1 MVFGLSLLV
10 LWCAVFHPLVSIPV
24 CLYIVSMHRYLHN
37 LLNLYLYHLFPVLI
51 GNNKLF
57 LLFLSCSVYNWNEF
71 RLEII
76 DVPHMVYKCNFIN
89 ATWHIIQILFC
100 INISD
105 KIKNVVFCA
114 MCYMKLFH
122 VLWILFNVIWM
133 VQYSP
138 SSYSGHK
145 NQRRKQQT
153 VVTKK
158 NLWWLLKLT
167 VIPSHHTS
175 SHHPAIQTK
184 YIL

>member
-37 LLNLYLYHLFPVLI
+37 LLNLYLYHLFPVFI

-105 KIKNVVFCA
+105 KIKHCFLC
-114 MCYMKLFH
+114 C
-122 VLWILFNVIWM
+122 VLHEIISCVMDI
-133 VQYSP
+133 VQCHLN
-138 SSYSGHK
+138 G
-145 NQRRKQQT
+145 T
-153 VVTKK
+153 V
-158 NLWWLLKLT
+158 
-167 VIPSHHTS
+167 
-175 SHHPAIQTK
+175 
-184 YIL
+184 